1 MRFFGL
7 EKDPVAVNCHIVDKM
22 NGVVKVS
29 PLFFLIRLYLED
41 WILWLYIIGKISLK
55 MMRLKVTSLS

>member
-7 EKDPVAVNCHIVDKM
+7 EKDHVAVNCNIVDKM
-22 NGVVKVS
+22 NGVVKVLPS
-29 PLFFLIRLYLED
+29 FFLIRLYLED
-41 WILWLYIIGKISLK
+41 WILWLYIFGKISLK